1 MINWDNETAP
11 KGVNHCGYCTGTPA
25 DGTATCDGSC
35 FKESNP
41 NFQQNRE
48 DQIKRKTHYHK
59 YMLAKYEFDKQNWA
73 SFHDALFDAT
83 YDEVAKTGKTFTQ
96 DELEVLFME
105 LPELLQYEAFKWGM
119 SDTPWRGDVYTWYQE
134 NKMK

>member
-1 MINWDNETAP
+1 
-11 KGVNHCGYCTGTPA
+11 
-25 DGTATCDGSC
+25 
-35 FKESNP
+35 
-41 NFQQNRE
+41 
-48 DQIKRKTHYHK
+48 
-59 YMLAKYEFDKQNWA
+59 MLAKYEFDKQNWA